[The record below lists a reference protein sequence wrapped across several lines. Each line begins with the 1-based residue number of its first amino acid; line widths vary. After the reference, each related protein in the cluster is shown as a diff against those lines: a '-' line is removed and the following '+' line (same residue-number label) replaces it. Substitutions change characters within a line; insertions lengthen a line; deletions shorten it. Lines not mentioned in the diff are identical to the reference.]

1 MPNMQGHGQL
11 LGLEQPLK
19 LGLLTI
25 FNRAITIIALREI
38 ERPKLAAAQ
47 QALEFSAFLRQP
59 GRVFAHLRAIVRHS
73 SPY

>member
-19 LGLLTI
+19 LGLLAI
-25 FNRAITIIALREI
+25 FNRAITIIALPEI

-47 QALEFSAFLRQP
+47 RSLGFTASDDN
-59 GRVFAHLRAIVRHS
+59 RV
-73 SPY
+73 